1 MKDTY
6 YMKHDANAGRDE
18 RILDMRAEWGS
29 EGYGLYWLINEYLRE
44 QSNVKAHLSKLAA
57 LAFALNETVE
67 KVERF
72 VNDGIEKYGLYISD
86 GEFFWSER
94 MKRDKEELDQLREI
108 NRQNGIKSGKARA
121 KEQPKEENKQTNE
134 RPLNDRSATVERP
147 LNETGTIDEQGKERK
162 VIKEKKEE
170 GIVKGGN
177 PPKTPKRP
185 YGPFKNV
192 RLTDEEYKKYQDLH
206 GDPRLKM
213 AIEKLSAYK
222 ESKGKRYKSDFATMR
237 VWVFDSVAEDLQK
250 NPGLL
255 DKYRRKPREQPKI
268 PKITTCESCGGEVF
282 TMDGEAKCRECG
294 AFYELKNNK
303 WERVE

>member
-1 MKDTY
+1 MKESY
-6 YMKHDANAGRDE
+6 YIKHDFNAARDE
-18 RILDMRAEWGS
+18 NIVEMRADYGS
-29 EGYGLYWLINEYLRE
+29 EGYGLYWLVNEYLRE
-44 QSNVKAHLSKLAA
+44 QSDVKASLSKLRSI
-57 LAFALNETVE
+57 AFALNESEE
-67 KVERF
+67 KIKNF
-72 VNDGIEKYGLYISD
+72 VTDCIEKYNLYNSD
-86 GEFFWSER
+86 GEYFWSER
-94 MKRDKEELDQLREI
+94 MKRDKEVLDQIREV
-108 NRQNGIKSGKARA
+108 NRQNGKKSAQARA
-121 KEQPKEENKQTNE
+121 KEQPKEEKEATIQ
-134 RPLNDRSATVERP
+134 RPFSDRSATVERQV
-147 LNETGTIDEQGKERK
+147 EKQATTVQQGKERK

-177 PPKTPKRP
+177 PPKPPKRP
-185 YGPFKNV
+185 YGPFQNV

-206 GDPRLKM
+206 GDPKLKM

-255 DKYRRKPREQPKI
+255 DKYRRKPREQPEI
-268 PKITTCESCGGEVF
+268 PKITTCEACGGEVF
-282 TMDGEAKCRECG
+282 TMDGEAKCRQCG